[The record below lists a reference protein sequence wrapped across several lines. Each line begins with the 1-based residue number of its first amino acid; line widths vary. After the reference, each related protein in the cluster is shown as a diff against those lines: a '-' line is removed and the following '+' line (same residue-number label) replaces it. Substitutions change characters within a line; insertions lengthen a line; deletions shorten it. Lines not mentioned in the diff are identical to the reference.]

1 MNEKKRLQK
10 KAHVG
15 KKTREKGR
23 TDVFFLGGGGGG
35 LSIRIIKLNNNY
47 ILCILLYR

>member
-1 MNEKKRLQK
+1 MWGKRL
-10 KAHVG
+10 
-15 KKTREKGR
+15 GR
-23 TDVFFLGGGGGG
+23 KEEQMFWGGG

>member
-1 MNEKKRLQK
+1 MWGKRL
-10 KAHVG
+10 
-15 KKTREKGR
+15 GR
-23 TDVFFLGGGGGG
+23 KEGQMFWGRGG

>member
-1 MNEKKRLQK
+1 MWGKRL
-10 KAHVG
+10 
-15 KKTREKGR
+15 GR
-23 TDVFFLGGGGGG
+23 KEGQMFFFWGGGGG